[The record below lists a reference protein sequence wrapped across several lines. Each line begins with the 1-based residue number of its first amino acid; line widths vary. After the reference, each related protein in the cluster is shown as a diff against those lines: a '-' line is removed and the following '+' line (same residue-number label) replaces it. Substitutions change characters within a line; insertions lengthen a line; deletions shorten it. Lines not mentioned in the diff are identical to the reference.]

1 MSPPPPPPPTVVV
14 LPRTSIQP
22 SLPLVLADISHPH
35 STIAAEDAWISLY
48 PPSGPSTHARIRVSE
63 GDDPRTCHVDSLHPD
78 AVSVHLAA
86 SLAQLAVTWHTP
98 SDAGTL
104 STVVTALLPS
114 PRLNPL
120 RPSPSRT
127 TANPTSLDAPSP
139 ALLSLPSSID
149 AFALSPRGDR
159 IAIAG
164 RDALARVVDLV
175 PTPRGGLEKGREQPL
190 RGHVGDVVACE
201 WAPSGEVVLTAASD
215 MTVRVWSAA
224 DGSSPRSAALPPSRP
239 TSLVPLLSPSPSGP
253 HKGRHLLHASQAGT
267 LTLVDLSP
275 APPALLRTWRTTRH
289 AAAGACVVV
298 SVWDCGASAGQEEE
312 DPQDVG
318 KGRYALV
325 GGADGAVRVVALSPP
340 ADPAAEDE
348 DPPILCRAP
357 GGSPIE
363 TMHALPSSSSS
374 SSAAQDPHPPAPAPH
389 WTLALGTRD
398 GLVAVYDV
406 PLSALVAPSPSPS
419 PSASSHPHPREL
431 APRAAWR
438 RSPAPDPAAR
448 IASVRLSRR
457 GRTSAAAVGSGAPPR
472 SVLVAPADGLAY
484 RAGLASGSG
493 SGEEEQGE
501 RDKVWVE
508 EEFVGLD
515 CEPATGV
522 AEDREGRVWVSG
534 AGILR
539 PSMTGRPCEV
549 SYDDAVQAIE
559 RVAAHHVSAVRS
571 RNGADAEAGDEAHD
585 DANEWVDDLKSVIEP
600 EWWPHWPRRERGAF
614 LADMDRLRA
623 RVNDAALPE
632 VEEERLGEISPT
644 LLDMRASFARIEWLV
659 SRILSYSPTPHWFDY
674 VTDRVT
680 LAEYDDEDAM
690 MRLNVEGEVL
700 ALLDT
705 LGHHVSVHTGEPVQT
720 GEPQTLVR
728 LLAAVPSVPRER
740 VRVPTLLRRA
750 PAQPSLGDS
759 KHFYWLNELLAS
771 VHAQRQIRERR
782 LAQEWRRKD
791 RARRQKSTRG
801 GLHTRVGKP
810 GPSLAS
816 SREAAQRK
824 HRDDTLLAAM
834 SSLNLSHPAGRRSP
848 SSPPDVEM
856 SSLARRPLRRDELSA
871 RQQAVYGMGR
881 ARY

>member
-1 MSPPPPPPPTVVV
+1 MVDGVAVASSPSLPLWSSTKLSLSLCVPLTLLAMSPPPPPPTVVV

-35 STIAAEDAWISLY
+35 SHIAAEDAWISLY

-63 GDDPRTCHVDSLHPD
+63 GDDPPTCDVDSLHPD

-104 STVVTALLPS
+104 PTTVTALLPS

-120 RPSPSRT
+120 RPSPPRT

-224 DGSSPRSAALPPSRP
+224 VRPSSLWPSPERRGLAPDPPLLSPLLPNPAPPHPIRPARPHPTPQDGSSPRSAALPPSRP

-253 HKGRHLLHASQAGT
+253 HKGRHLLHASRAGT
-267 LTLVDLSP
+267 LSLVDLSP
-275 APPALLRTWRTTRH
+275 APPAPLRTWSTTRH
-289 AAAGACVVV
+289 AAAGAGVVV
-298 SVWDCGASAGQEEE
+298 SVWDCGAAAGEEE
-312 DPQDVG
+312 DPQEVG

-363 TMHALPSSSSS
+363 AMHALPSSSSS

-398 GLVAVYDV
+398 GLVAVFDV
-406 PLSALVAPSPSPS
+406 PLSALVAPPPSPS

-431 APRAAWR
+431 SPRAAWR
-438 RSPAPDPAAR
+438 RSTAPDPAAR

-501 RDKVWVE
+501 RDRVWVE

-522 AEDREGRVWVSG
+522 AEDREGRVWVAG
-534 AGILR
+534 AGCVR
-539 PSMTGRPCEV
+539 V
-549 SYDDAVQAIE
+549 FE
-559 RVAAHHVSAVRS
+559 RV
-571 RNGADAEAGDEAHD
+571 
-585 DANEWVDDLKSVIEP
+585 
-600 EWWPHWPRRERGAF
+600 
-614 LADMDRLRA
+614 
-623 RVNDAALPE
+623 
-632 VEEERLGEISPT
+632 
-644 LLDMRASFARIEWLV
+644 
-659 SRILSYSPTPHWFDY
+659 
-674 VTDRVT
+674 
-680 LAEYDDEDAM
+680 
-690 MRLNVEGEVL
+690 
-700 ALLDT
+700 
-705 LGHHVSVHTGEPVQT
+705 
-720 GEPQTLVR
+720 
-728 LLAAVPSVPRER
+728 
-740 VRVPTLLRRA
+740 
-750 PAQPSLGDS
+750 
-759 KHFYWLNELLAS
+759 
-771 VHAQRQIRERR
+771 
-782 LAQEWRRKD
+782 
-791 RARRQKSTRG
+791 
-801 GLHTRVGKP
+801 
-810 GPSLAS
+810 
-816 SREAAQRK
+816 
-824 HRDDTLLAAM
+824 
-834 SSLNLSHPAGRRSP
+834 
-848 SSPPDVEM
+848 
-856 SSLARRPLRRDELSA
+856 
-871 RQQAVYGMGR
+871 
-881 ARY
+881 